1 MKEFDKLFES
11 VLQEFRHGKKPSAHD
26 PKKDS
31 GKKVYSGKDYRVT
44 LTKGKSY
51 TKKGIHQAVYK
62 DNPSLSKDRAKQVA
76 SQIHR
81 SVTEAYKSFQ
91 SRGNV
96 PRVDHDDNATMYGKP
111 VKDMVPTKSDLD
123 KKYGKRKSKR
133 KLKGE
138 AKEAPRGKHYKK
150 GSDRLYKNGHA
161 SDGNPEGG
169 PRLNSDPTYKN
180 PNESKVAERTEY
192 PQKAP
197 KGKSFVK
204 SGPRKGQRSNV
215 PAARSD
221 SDNYVR
227 MNPNHYTAGG
237 FSEKTMPEKQKVD
250 KKKKKNP
257 RDRVFDPVS
266 GTYYVPRKMPE
277 SYVQEDGHSDIASV
291 NKQLHTGIKALKTI
305 KDEID
310 RLSCSTDLPT
320 WWTNKVAI
328 AIDKLDG
335 MADYL
340 DAKVP
345 ESVDQLQEKKAD
357 RCKRKADS
365 VYGKKTS
372 AYKSGAIVRCR
383 QGKIWKKK

>member
-81 SVTEAYKSFQ
+81 SVT
-91 SRGNV
+91 
-96 PRVDHDDNATMYGKP
+96 
-111 VKDMVPTKSDLD
+111 
-123 KKYGKRKSKR
+123 
-133 KLKGE
+133 E

-257 RDRVFDPVS
+257 RARVFDPVS